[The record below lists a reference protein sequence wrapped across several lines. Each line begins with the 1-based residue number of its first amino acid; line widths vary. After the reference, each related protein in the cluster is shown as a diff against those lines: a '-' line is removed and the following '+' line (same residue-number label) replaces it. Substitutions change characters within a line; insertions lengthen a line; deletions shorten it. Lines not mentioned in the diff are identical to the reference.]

1 MPVKDNLNRL
11 NAARAHR
18 KEVPHESQA
27 HRDSLHGSPR
37 PEQDQAESRLENNN
51 AHEQEPRSKRHHRA
65 DDEENVA
72 AQQPAPANPGES
84 VAAQAPGTAEAEEG
98 EPSPEELQAE
108 EATVQAAIG
117 MVPRDEDAGVQAR
130 ERGSYDADTAI
141 KLYLREIGQVK
152 LLTPQEEIDLAAK
165 IKRGDK
171 KAREDM
177 IKANLRLVVKI
188 AHDYEGLGLPLLDLI
203 NEGNIGLMKAVERF
217 DPAKGGKLSTYGSW
231 WIKQSIKRA
240 LANQSKTI
248 RLPVHLVDKISKM
261 RRTAMRL
268 QEEFGREPTDDELG
282 EELGITASRVA
293 QLRTAAIRPASLDA
307 PIGDDESN
315 NFAEVV
321 QDENAFTPYEELED
335 KTVTRMLQEMIKTL
349 DPREATIL
357 RYRFGLDGG
366 PEKTLEEV
374 GQKFGVTRER
384 VRQIQN
390 IALSKLRKMIEKLEA
405 VQK

>member
-1 MPVKDNLNRL
+1 MALKTKT
-11 NAARAHR
+11 R
-18 KEVPHESQA
+18 KPLPKSHV
-27 HRDSLHGSPR
+27 
-37 PEQDQAESRLENNN
+37 SRRMG
-51 AHEQEPRSKRHHRA
+51 ASIRSKRVSAPARI
-65 DDEENVA
+65 VRPKSPPRS
-72 AQQPAPANPGES
+72 QPAVRLEPKPEPVRVDEIAIPQAVKTLENGQAHNGES
-84 VAAQAPGTAEAEEG
+84 AERETA
-98 EPSPEELQAE
+98 S
-108 EATVQAAIG
+108 
-117 MVPRDEDAGVQAR
+117 VPRDTDLGLPNLK
-130 ERGSYDADTAI
+130 ERSSYDADTAI

-152 LLTPQEEIDLAAK
+152 LLTPQEEIDLAAR

-171 KAREDM
+171 KAREQM

-261 RRTAMRL
+261 RRTAMKL
-268 QEEFGREPTDDELG
+268 QEEFGREPTDEELG
-282 EELGITASRVA
+282 EELGISASRVA

-307 PIGDDESN
+307 PIGDDDSN

-321 QDENAFTPYEELED
+321 QDENADTPYEQLEE
-335 KTVTRMLQEMIKTL
+335 KTVNKMLHEMIKTL
-349 DPREATIL
+349 DTREATIL

-366 PEKTLEEV
+366 TEKTLEEV
-374 GQKFGVTRER
+374 GEKFGVTRER

-390 IALSKLRKMIEKLEA
+390 IALNKLRRMIEKLEA